1 MVSIVALRMIKALVR
16 LGWSVDRASGTS
28 HHVLTKE
35 GYRPITVPVK
45 KGRTLK
51 EGTARAILR
60 QAGVRRMSCSTS
72 TDDAALAGLIGEAI
86 ALLRRREP
94 EPDDLVRIQ

>member
-1 MVSIVALRMIKALVR
+1 MR

-60 QAGVRRMSCSTS
+60 QAGVSEVEFF
-72 TDDAALAGLIGEAI
+72 D
-86 ALLRRREP
+86 
-94 EPDDLVRIQ
+94 VY

>member
-1 MVSIVALRMIKALVR
+1 MASIVALRMIKALVR

-28 HHVLTKE
+28 HHVLTKA

-51 EGTARAILR
+51 EGTARDPAS
-60 QAGVRRMSCSTS
+60 GWCF
-72 TDDAALAGLIGEAI
+72 
-86 ALLRRREP
+86 
-94 EPDDLVRIQ
+94 

>member
-1 MVSIVALRMIKALVR
+1 MASIVALRMIKALAR

-28 HHVLTKE
+28 HHVLTRPE
-35 GYRPITVPVK
+35 YRPITIPVK

-60 QAGVRRMSCSTS
+60 QASVSE
-72 TDDAALAGLIGEAI
+72 DEFFD
-86 ALLRRREP
+86 
-94 EPDDLVRIQ
+94 VY

>member
-1 MVSIVALRMIKALVR
+1 MASIVALRMIKALVR
-16 LGWSVDRASGTS
+16 LGWSVDQASGTS
-28 HHVLTKE
+28 YHVLTKE

-60 QAGVRRMSCSTS
+60 QAGVSEVEFF
-72 TDDAALAGLIGEAI
+72 D
-86 ALLRRREP
+86 
-94 EPDDLVRIQ
+94 VY

>member
-1 MVSIVALRMIKALVR
+1 MASIVALRMIKALVR

-35 GYRPITVPVK
+35 GYRPIRVPVK

-60 QAGVRRMSCSTS
+60 QAGVSEVEFF
-72 TDDAALAGLIGEAI
+72 D
-86 ALLRRREP
+86 
-94 EPDDLVRIQ
+94 VY

>member
-1 MVSIVALRMIKALVR
+1 MASTVALRMIRALVR

-60 QAGVRRMSCSTS
+60 QAGVSEVEFF
-72 TDDAALAGLIGEAI
+72 D
-86 ALLRRREP
+86 
-94 EPDDLVRIQ
+94 VY

>member
-1 MVSIVALRMIKALVR
+1 MGRMASIVALRMIRALVR

-60 QAGVRRMSCSTS
+60 QAGVLEEEFF
-72 TDDAALAGLIGEAI
+72 D
-86 ALLRRREP
+86 
-94 EPDDLVRIQ
+94 VY